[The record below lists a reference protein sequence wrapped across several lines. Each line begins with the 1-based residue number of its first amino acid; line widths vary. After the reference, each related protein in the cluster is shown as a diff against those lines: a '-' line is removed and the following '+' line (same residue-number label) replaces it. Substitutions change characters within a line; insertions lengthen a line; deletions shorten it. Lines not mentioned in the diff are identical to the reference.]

1 MCITDLISIT
11 ISIIGVLVALA
22 IYLKQQK
29 DARVK
34 YLANQIKMFYEE
46 EQLLVKEISQL
57 RKAKSIAPDNET
69 TILKEFR
76 KKVESGDCKISETSN
91 TIKRYF

>member
-1 MCITDLISIT
+1 MNITDLLSIT
-11 ISIIGVLVALA
+11 ISIAGVLVALA

-29 DARVK
+29 DARTK
-34 YLANQIKMFYEE
+34 YLAHQIKMFYEE

-57 RKAKSIAPDNET
+57 RKEKSIAPDNEK

-76 KKVESGDCKISETSN
+76 KKVESGDSKISETSN